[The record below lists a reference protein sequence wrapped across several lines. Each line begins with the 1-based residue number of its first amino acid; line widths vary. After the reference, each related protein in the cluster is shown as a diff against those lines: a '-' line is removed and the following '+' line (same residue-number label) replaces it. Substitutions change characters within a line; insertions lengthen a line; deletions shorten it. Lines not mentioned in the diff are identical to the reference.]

1 MSRSLRRSYAVGAAA
16 EAAMCP
22 VSSMAFRFERAFR
35 GAQKMLY
42 RSPRHVGPVVQS
54 SPSKAAGR
62 SGALRYRGAVVAA
75 QQSCVRLTRE
85 PTEHSCGYSAR
96 AKPPSGKI

>member
-1 MSRSLRRSYAVGAAA
+1 VSRSLRRSYAVGAAA

-42 RSPRHVGPVVQS
+42 RSPRD
-54 SPSKAAGR
+54 
-62 SGALRYRGAVVAA
+62 
-75 QQSCVRLTRE
+75 T
-85 PTEHSCGYSAR
+85 
-96 AKPPSGKI
+96 